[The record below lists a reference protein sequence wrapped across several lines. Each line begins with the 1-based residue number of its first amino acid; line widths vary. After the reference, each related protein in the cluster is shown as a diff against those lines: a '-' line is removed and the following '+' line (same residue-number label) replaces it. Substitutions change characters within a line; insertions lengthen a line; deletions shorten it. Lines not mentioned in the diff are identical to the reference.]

1 MTFAGLS
8 VWAVG
13 AMVLASAGVLAVL
26 HLLRVRPREVRVV
39 TTLFWVHAVERTR
52 ARTLWER
59 FRHPWTYGLLLLI
72 CTLLSLALGQPRRT
86 TEPPD
91 RIWAAI
97 VVDAGA
103 PMGASFGEARTSYF
117 DAAKEA
123 AREAIGRLSANDRLA
138 VIVADP
144 WPRLVHRFDDPRPLA
159 ARRLD
164 EAAVAKAPAAL
175 GEAVKLAQS
184 LLNGRDRARIVLIT
198 NRPEM
203 PDRPSMRNE
212 PADVQFIRVGAPA
225 DNAAVLSAVF
235 EPAPDNPL
243 RGRFTVR
250 VGYWGDRPREVRL
263 RIQRAGGAPLLDEA
277 YTIAPGSTQD
287 FTIANLPADGDALQV
302 RLEPPDAMAADDQAV
317 FRLPFRTPIRVGFVG
332 AVPEVLRLA
341 LESDSAV
348 HPAKDGGPRDIDVVA
363 GTSQHDLTRPCIVV
377 VGSGTPAPAGRPVRA
392 ASDSPFIRDLDWEG
406 AACGTGAAVD
416 ADANGATPL
425 LAADNA
431 ILAVFASGM
440 GRPRL
445 LIGSTLLAEDATANR
460 RPAFAVFLARATR
473 RLAGWSDDPVVLPP
487 ERPIEDPLW
496 CTRERLGGNVVV
508 MPAGRDAGLFAMKEP
523 DSTVPRQA
531 GPAARMAFPEPFEL
545 LLYAAMACF
554 VFEAVLHA
562 RGRIS

>member
-39 TTLFWVHAVERTR
+39 TTLFWAHVVERTR

-72 CTLLSLALGQPRRT
+72 CALLSFALGQPRRT
-86 TEPPD
+86 AEPPD
-91 RIWAAI
+91 RIWETI
-97 VVDAGA
+97 IVDAGA
-103 PMGASFGEARTSYF
+103 PMGAAFGEARASCF
-117 DAAKEA
+117 DAARDA
-123 AREAIGRLSANDRLA
+123 ARRAIDRLSGNDRLA

-164 EAAVAKAPAAL
+164 EAAVAQAPAAL
-175 GEAVKLAQS
+175 GDAVKLAQS
-184 LLNGRDRARIVLIT
+184 LLNGRGHARIVLIT

-203 PDRPSMRNE
+203 PDRPSEPNE
-212 PADVQFIRVGAPA
+212 PAEVQFVRVGAPT
-225 DNAAVLSAVF
+225 DNAAILSAVF

-263 RIQRAGGAPLLDEA
+263 RIQRAGGAPLLDET
-277 YTIAPGSTQD
+277 YTIAPASTRD
-287 FTIANLPADGDALQV
+287 FTVANLPADGDALQV
-302 RLEPPDAMAADDQAV
+302 RLEPPDALAADNRAA
-317 FRLPFRTPIRVGFVG
+317 FRLPLRTPIRVGFVG
-332 AVPEVLRLA
+332 AVPGTLRLA
-341 LESDSAV
+341 LESDPAV

-363 GTSQHDLTRPCIVV
+363 GTAQYDRTRPCILVI
-377 VGSGTPAPAGRPVRA
+377 GSGTPAPAGRPVRA
-392 ASDSPFIRDLDWEG
+392 AGDSLFVRDLDWEG
-406 AACGTGAAVD
+406 AACGTGMAVGG
-416 ADANGATPL
+416 DANGATPL

-431 ILAVFASGM
+431 VLAAFASGTD
-440 GRPRL
+440 RPRL
-445 LIGSTLLAEDATANR
+445 LIGSALLAEDAGANR
-460 RPAFAVFLARATR
+460 RPAFAIFLARATR

-496 CTRERLGGNVVV
+496 TARAGIGGNVVV
-508 MPAGRDAGLFAMKEP
+508 MPAGRDAALLAVKGADP
-523 DSTVPRQA
+523 PVPQQA
-531 GPAARMAFPEPFEL
+531 GPAGRTAFPEPFEL
-545 LLYAAMACF
+545 LLYAATVCF
-554 VFEAVLHA
+554 LLEAVLHA